1 MYTAYMHNV
10 TVPQLSKSHNVNYSG
25 TSAIPI
31 LCFYP
36 ISGVIIFTVKKT
48 TGIVLVSSSN

>member
-10 TVPQLSKSHNVNYSG
+10 TVPLLSKSHNVNYSG

-36 ISGVIIFTVKKT
+36 ISVVIIFTVKKT